1 MTATRSTA
9 RLSTVACLLICLTS
23 EARAQQ
29 LPAGE
34 PARFLQRYVELT
46 PDQVEQARR
55 GAVVTKVLRSGDPE
69 EIALFGIVA
78 VDAPRSEIVKRMH
91 DLPTFLRTPGRTAFG
106 FFGRPATPADAQS
119 FVPEK
124 SDLDAL
130 KSCTPGHCD
139 VKMPARR
146 MDEFRQNVQWSSRDA
161 SSQVAAIVRQRMA
174 DYVEAYRRGGTSAMV
189 EYADQSTARRASDHF
204 TALLNESGYL
214 YDYVPQFEEYLKGY
228 PAAPLEGVSD
238 TLYWSSDRLPS
249 LRPILGIT
257 QVSIYSP
264 PGAPLTLMSAKQ
276 LYASHYF
283 LGSFALTTI
292 LDRPDAGPSGGS
304 YYMVVQRMRF
314 DHLPSGGLLNIKGR
328 VTGKMHDALKAEL
341 EQRKAELQ
349 AVGGRR

>member
-1 MTATRSTA
+1 MIRTHRTAI
-9 RLSTVACLLICLTS
+9 ACLTLLIAID
-23 EARAQQ
+23 ARAQ

-34 PARFLQRYVELT
+34 PARFLQRYVGLT
-46 PDQVEQARR
+46 AAQAEQARR
-55 GAVVTKVLRSGDPE
+55 GIVVTKVLASGDPE

-78 VDAPRSEIVKRMH
+78 VDVPRSEIVRRMQ
-91 DLPTFLRTPGRTAFG
+91 DLPSYLRTPGRISFG
-106 FFGRPATPADAQS
+106 FFSRPATVADARD
-119 FVPEK
+119 FAAEK

-130 KSCTPGHCD
+130 KSCRAGHCD

-146 MDEFRQNVQWSSRDA
+146 MDEFREKIQWSSPDA
-161 SSQVAAIVRQRMA
+161 PAQVAALVRQRMV
-174 DYVEAYRRGGTSAMV
+174 DYVEAYRRGGTTAMV
-189 EYADQSTARRASDHF
+189 EYADQSTAKRAGDAF
-204 TALLNESGYL
+204 TDLLAESSYL
-214 YDYVPQFEEYLKGY
+214 YDYVPDFERYLKAY
-228 PAAPLEGVSD
+228 PAVALAGVTD

-257 QVSIYSP
+257 HLSIYSP
-264 PGAPLTLMSAKQ
+264 PGAPLTLISAKQ

-328 VTGKMHDALKAEL
+328 VTGKMHDALRAEL
-341 EQRKAELQ
+341 QQRKAELQ
-349 AVGGRR
+349 PVGGRR